1 MDLEN
6 MAKREEIKT
15 IKEENSEQENGK
27 KGKHN
32 GKKLSGRAKF
42 WIIILLL
49 FVITLPGFLLGL
61 TVRTYEIKDERIR
74 GSLRIAL
81 VTDLHSCK
89 YGEGQKK
96 LLSAIEKQHPD
107 VILLGGDF
115 FDDKLSDVRA
125 EEFLAGISGKYPC
138 YYVTGNH
145 ECWANKEKFGTQMNI
160 LKKYGV
166 IRLAGDSVL
175 LQTGSGTVR
184 LCGADDPDILFVRSV
199 DTERVNYEAEG
210 FKPFQ
215 DAATELAEF
224 AKEISD
230 DEFTI
235 LLSHRPEMI
244 DAYEKAGFDL
254 VLAGHAH
261 GGQIR
266 IPWLVNGLYAPNQG
280 LFPKYAG
287 GRYEKNDM
295 TMIVSRGLA
304 KESTKFPRFC
314 NPPELVIIDLAGED
328 N

>member
-1 MDLEN
+1 
-6 MAKREEIKT
+6 MAEREEEKT
-15 IKEENSEQENGK
+15 IREENLEKENGK
-27 KGKHN
+27 KGMRQ

-42 WIIILLL
+42 WIGVLILFILS
-49 FVITLPGFLLGL
+49 LPGYLLGL
-61 TVRTYEIKDERIR
+61 TVRTYEIRDERIQ
-74 GSLRIAL
+74 GNLRIAL

-89 YGEGQKK
+89 YGEGQSK
-96 LLSAIEKQHPD
+96 LLSAIEEQHPD
-107 VILLGGDF
+107 VILLGGDL
-115 FDDKLSDVRA
+115 FDDVLSDERT

-145 ECWANKEKFGTQMNI
+145 ECWANIERFRTQMNI

-184 LCGADDPDILFVRSV
+184 LCGADDPDVLFVRSV
-199 DTERVNYEAEG
+199 DTERVNYDSEG
-210 FKPFQ
+210 FKPFR

-235 LLSHRPEMI
+235 LLSHRPEKI
-244 DAYEKAGFDL
+244 DEYEKAGFDL

-261 GGQIR
+261 GGQVR
-266 IPWLVNGLYAPNQG
+266 IPGIMNGLFAPNQG

-287 GRYEKNDM
+287 GRYEKNVM

-314 NPPELVIIDLAGED
+314 NPPELVIIDLAGTK
-328 N
+328 